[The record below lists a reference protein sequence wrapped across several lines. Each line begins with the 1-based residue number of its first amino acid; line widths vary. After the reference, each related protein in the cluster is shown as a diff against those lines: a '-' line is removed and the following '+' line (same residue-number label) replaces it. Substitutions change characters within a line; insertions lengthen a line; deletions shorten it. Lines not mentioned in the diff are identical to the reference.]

1 MKVILKEDLE
11 GVGRMGDL
19 VEVADGYARNYLIP
33 HDKALRATE
42 RNIKQLNHQ
51 KRLVESSIRRHR
63 QAAAELAKKIEETS
77 CTIARAAGENEKLF
91 GSVTK
96 IDIAE
101 ELRNIGINIDRRQI
115 ELESPIKSLGLYT
128 IDIKLQSDI
137 EAKLK
142 LWVIKA

>member
-1 MKVILKEDLE
+1 MKVILKEDIE
-11 GVGRMGDL
+11 GVGKMGDL
-19 VEVADGYARNYLIP
+19 VSVADGYARNFLLP

-63 QAAAELAKKIEETS
+63 EAAAQLAQKIESTS
-77 CTIARAAGENEKLF
+77 CTIPRAAGENEKLF

-101 ELRNIGINIDRRQI
+101 ALREMGIHIDRRQI
-115 ELESPIKSLGLYT
+115 ELEHPIKTLGPHT
-128 IDIKLQSDI
+128 VVITLQSDI
-137 EAKLK
+137 KANLK
-142 LWVIKA
+142 VWVIKA